1 MPRRAVG
8 HSGRDALRPGGQ
20 RRNRQLQRRRG
31 SSARHRHHIGRRG
44 RRRPR
49 RPPLRAALDARARDR
64 ASEADLFAVNEER
77 KIETEEVD
85 AVTPPPRARVTDT
98 AAETFERKRDYLA
111 GFLSGEKP
119 DEPTSGPG
127 GDLQAS
133 VVEVLKSIYDPEIPV
148 DIYELGLIYDVDI
161 SEDGDATVTMTLTT
175 PHCPVAE
182 SMPQE
187 VELRVLSVP
196 GIRDAVVNLVWD
208 PPWDPSKMSDEARL
222 ELGML

>member
-1 MPRRAVG
+1 M
-8 HSGRDALRPGGQ
+8 
-20 RRNRQLQRRRG
+20 
-31 SSARHRHHIGRRG
+31 
-44 RRRPR
+44 
-49 RPPLRAALDARARDR
+49 
-64 ASEADLFAVNEER
+64 NEER

-85 AVTPPPRARVTDT
+85 AVAPPPRARVPDSV
-98 AAETFERKRDYLA
+98 ARKRDYLA
-111 GFLSGEKP
+111 GFLAGEKDDAP
-119 DEPTSGPG
+119 KGGPG
-127 GDLQAS
+127 GDLQAA
-133 VVEVLKSIYDPEIPV
+133 VVEVLKSVYDPEIPV

-161 SEDGDATVTMTLTT
+161 SEDGDATITMTLTT

-182 SMPQE
+182 SLPNE